1 MPTSPPCWQGVPEVE
16 VFYIGGSPCSGKS
29 TVAEALADRYGLTYF
44 KADDYLEDFTAQGA
58 AAGLPVCQRILRMS
72 ADETWLRSPQVQ
84 CQEELD
90 YYREIFPFVTE
101 QLAELSAQRV
111 IAEGAVF
118 LPCLMTDAV
127 HYIAITPSRE
137 FQISRYSQRPWVPH
151 VLQDCTDKGQAFA
164 NWMERD
170 ALFAEE
176 VRRQCTQL
184 GLPHLLTDGSVS
196 PEERLRQV
204 ADHFRLDG

>member
-1 MPTSPPCWQGVPEVE
+1 MQIY
-16 VFYIGGSPCSGKS
+16 YIGGSPCSGKS
-29 TVAEALADRYGLTYF
+29 TVAEALAEQYRLAYF
-44 KADDYLEDFTAQGA
+44 KVDDHLDDFISRGV
-58 AAGLPVCQRILRMS
+58 AAGLPVCQRIRRMS
-72 ADETWLRSPQVQ
+72 ANETWMRPPQAQ
-84 CQEELD
+84 CQEEFD
-90 YYREIFPFVTE
+90 FYAEIAPLVAE
-101 QLAELSAQRV
+101 KLAALAAPRA
-111 IAEGAVF
+111 IAEGAAF
-118 LPCLMTDAV
+118 LPYLMKDAA

-151 VLQDCTDKGQAFA
+151 VLRDCSDKELAFA

-196 PEERLRQV
+196 PEERLREV
-204 ADHFRLDG
+204 AAHFRLDG

>member
-1 MPTSPPCWQGVPEVE
+1 MKVY
-16 VFYIGGSPCSGKS
+16 YIGGAPCSGKS
-29 TVAEALADRYGLTYF
+29 TVAEALAEHYGLSYF
-44 KADDYLEDFTAQGA
+44 KVDDHLESFTARGA

-72 ADETWLRSPQVQ
+72 AEETWMRPPQVQ

-90 YYREIFPFVTE
+90 YYQEIFPFVME
-101 QLAELSAQRV
+101 KLAEMNAPWV
-111 IAEGAVF
+111 IAEGAAF
-118 LPCLMTDAV
+118 LPHLMTDAT

-137 FQISRYSQRPWVPH
+137 FQMTRYRERPWVPH
-151 VLQDCTDKGQAFA
+151 VLRDCTDKELAFA

-184 GLPHLLTDGSVS
+184 GLPHLLTDGSIP

-204 ADHFRLDG
+204 AAHFRLDG

>member
-1 MPTSPPCWQGVPEVE
+1 MPTSPPCWQEVPEVE

-29 TVAEALADRYGLTYF
+29 TVAEALAKRYGLTYF
-44 KADDYLEDFTAQGA
+44 KADDYLEVFITRGA
-58 AAGLPVCQRILRMS
+58 AEGLPVCQRILRMS
-72 ADETWLRSPQVQ
+72 ADETWLRPPQVQ

-90 YYREIFPFVTE
+90 YYREIAPFVAE
-101 QLAELSAQRV
+101 KLAELSAQRV
-111 IAEGAVF
+111 IAEGAAF
-118 LPCLMTDAV
+118 LPGLMPQTT

-151 VLQDCTDKGQAFA
+151 VLQDCTDKRQAFA

-184 GLPHLLTDGSVS
+184 DLPHLLTDGSVP
-196 PEERLRQV
+196 PEERLGQV
-204 ADHFRLDG
+204 AALFRLDG

>member
-1 MPTSPPCWQGVPEVE
+1 MEIY
-16 VFYIGGSPCSGKS
+16 YIGGSPCSGKS
-29 TVAEALADRYGLTYF
+29 TVAEALAQQYGLTYF

-72 ADETWLRSPQVQ
+72 ADETWLRPPHVQ
-84 CQEELD
+84 CQEEFD
-90 YYREIFPFVTE
+90 FYAEVAPFVDE
-101 QLAELSAQRV
+101 KLAELHVPRV
-111 IAEGAVF
+111 IAEGSAF
-118 LPCLMTDAV
+118 LPRLMLRTA

-151 VLQDCTDKGQAFA
+151 VLRDCSDKEIAFA

-184 GLPHLLTDGSVS
+184 GLPHLLTDGSGS
-196 PEERLRQV
+196 PEERLREV
-204 ADHFRLDG
+204 AAHFRLDG